1 MATTVTHL
9 GSEIKQA
16 LTKVKEGRQ
25 TFIDMFGNPDIT
37 FEQMLQVEG
46 MFTHGVG
53 EPKTRPSNAARV
65 LNQPTTTAAPKRRIV
80 ATSTTTPTAKPK
92 MAHHWLVAHILND
105 SKNPMNVDQLNEELK
120 ARGWHSENSA
130 NPKAMISQALYG
142 HKDLFLRPARG
153 LFSLAQ
159 GVKLPEISAVAAE
172 TSAPATPK
180 RSSAEV
186 PKGSLFNKT
195 LHILKGATTG
205 LSVSTLAG
213 MLAVDVKELQPVL
226 KQGLDTG
233 SIRRE
238 GERRGTVYFI
248 GAATE
253 GKTEDV
259 PETSKVQLAGTNEEE
274 SESEPNVAPAGDPID
289 IEAAVNDV
297 LLKTDQ
303 SITIAD
309 IVKTL
314 GLDGQHRTVGMYM
327 QTLEKF
333 GIVSK
338 DAEKSPGGQILWEVN
353 VDKLKERC
361 ASQKN

>member
-1 MATTVTHL
+1 
-9 GSEIKQA
+9 
-16 LTKVKEGRQ
+16 
-25 TFIDMFGNPDIT
+25 
-37 FEQMLQVEG
+37 
-46 MFTHGVG
+46 
-53 EPKTRPSNAARV
+53 
-65 LNQPTTTAAPKRRIV
+65 
-80 ATSTTTPTAKPK
+80 
-92 MAHHWLVAHILND
+92 
-105 SKNPMNVDQLNEELK
+105 MNVDQLNEELK

-153 LFSLAQ
+153 MFSLAQ
-159 GVKLPEISAVAAE
+159 GVKLPEISAAE
-172 TSAPATPK
+172 TSAPAAAAPK
-180 RSSAEV
+180 RSTAEA

-195 LHILKGATTG
+195 LHILKGATVG
-205 LSVSTLAG
+205 LSVSNLAG
-213 MLAVDVKELQPVL
+213 QLAVDVKELQPVL
-226 KQGLDTG
+226 KQGLDAG

-248 GAATE
+248 TE
-253 GKTEDV
+253 GVTEGT
-259 PETSKVQLAGTNEEE
+259 PETSKVQLAGTSEEA
-274 SESEPNVAPAGDPID
+274 ESEPNVASSASGDPID
-289 IEAAVNDV
+289 IEAAVNGV

-338 DAEKSPGGQILWEVN
+338 DTEKSPGGQILWEVN